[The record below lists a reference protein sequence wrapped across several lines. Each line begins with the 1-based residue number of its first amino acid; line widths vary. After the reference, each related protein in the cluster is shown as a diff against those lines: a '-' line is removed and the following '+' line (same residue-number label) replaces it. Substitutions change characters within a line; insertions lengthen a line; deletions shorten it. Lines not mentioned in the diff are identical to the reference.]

1 MVSSHSK
8 YRVCSQRVPNVFSKV
23 VFMVSLHS
31 KRAKALTWRSCE
43 QKKLEKKQ
51 SARAENSWVR
61 FCLSQVFRGE
71 GGGVA
76 GSEVRGE
83 VRVGR

>member
-1 MVSSHSK
+1 MVT
-8 YRVCSQRVPNVFSKV
+8 
-23 VFMVSLHS
+23 LHS
-31 KRAKALTWRSCE
+31 KSAKTLTWRSCE

-51 SARAENSWVR
+51 SARAENSWVP
-61 FCLSQVFRGE
+61 FCLSRVFRVE
-71 GGGVA
+71 GGGGWGA